1 MRPSRKPIWGS
12 NPLLGL
18 KIMNTPANSTVRNRV
33 ETLRQTLH
41 HHNTLYHMQDNPEI
55 SDAEYDLLMQ
65 ELMSLEKAH
74 PDLQSPDSPTARVG
88 APPLSVFETTSHSL
102 PMLSLDN
109 AFAVQDIIEFD
120 SRVKKALQI
129 QDAVL
134 YTAEPKLDG
143 VAVELVYE
151 DGKLI
156 VASTR
161 GDGMTGEVITANVK
175 TIRSVPLQLQ
185 AGAFERRLEVRGEI
199 IMDRMGFEK
208 LNRSREDKNLPVFA
222 NLRNAAAGSL
232 RQLDSMITATRPLD
246 IFIYGT
252 GLAPGLNNDSH
263 WDILNRLKFMGFK
276 VNPLIRPRLTLDQ
289 VLECYRELEE
299 SRSGLP
305 YDIDGVVIKVDSLRY
320 QGMLGE
326 KSRSPRWAMA
336 WKFQAIQGTTR
347 IQAIEVQVGR
357 TGVLTPVAHLEPV
370 RIGGVWVSRATLHNE
385 EEIQRKDIRIGDT
398 VFVERAGDVIPKVV
412 KVVTEKRSG
421 NETAFQM
428 PATCPACG
436 SQAIRSPL
444 DKSDRLESALRCF
457 NARCPAQLK
466 ENIIHF
472 ASKRAFDMDGLG
484 EKLAGQLVDA
494 GLLTSYADIFQLTI
508 EKLLKLNRM
517 GQKSAENLLS
527 AIVQSKKIQ
536 LSRFLYS
543 LGIRHVGE
551 NIADILARKWGSLNA
566 VMQQTPES
574 MAEVEGIGKT
584 IAESLHG
591 FFSDPT
597 NREVLDRILENGI
610 EILSGTPVAGKTLEG
625 KSFVLTGTLPNL
637 TRSQAKAL
645 IEASGGK
652 VGSAVSRNT
661 SYLVAGEAAGSKL
674 ETARKI
680 GVEIIDETALM
691 QLLEG
696 KLPAPSSSRLFQQR
710 LI

>member
-1 MRPSRKPIWGS
+1 MD
-12 NPLLGL
+12 L
-18 KIMNTPANSTVRNRV
+18 PANSIVRDRV

-41 HHNTLYHMQDNPEI
+41 RHNTLYYAQDNPEI

-65 ELMSLEKAH
+65 ELMALEKAH

-88 APPLSVFETTSHSL
+88 APPLAVFETMSHSL

-109 AFAVQDIIEFD
+109 AFAAQDIIDFD
-120 SRVKKALQI
+120 SRVKKTLQT
-129 QDAVL
+129 QDTVL

-151 DGKLI
+151 DGKL
-156 VASTR
+156 VMASTR
-161 GDGMTGEVITANVK
+161 GDGMTGEVITANVR
-175 TIRSVPLQLQ
+175 TIRSVPLQLH
-185 AGAFERRLEVRGEI
+185 AGAFEGRLEVRGEI
-199 IMDRMGFEK
+199 IMNRKGFEK
-208 LNRSREDKNLPVFA
+208 MNRNREDENLPVFA
-222 NLRNAAAGSL
+222 NPRNAAAGSL

-252 GLAPGLNNDSH
+252 GLTPGLNSDSH
-263 WDILNRLKFMGFK
+263 WDVLNRLKSMGFK
-276 VNPLIRPRLTLDQ
+276 VNPLIRPCLTLDQ
-289 VLECYRELEE
+289 VMECYRELEE

-305 YDIDGVVIKVDSLRY
+305 YDIDGVVIKVDDLRY
-320 QGMLGE
+320 QEILGE
-326 KSRSPRWAMA
+326 KARSPRWAIA
-336 WKFQAIQGTTR
+336 WKFQAVQGTT
-347 IQAIEVQVGR
+347 QVLAIEIQVGR

-412 KVVTEKRSG
+412 KVVIEKRTG
-421 NETAFQM
+421 DEIPFQM
-428 PATCPACG
+428 PAACPACG
-436 SQAIRSPL
+436 SQAIRLSIEN
-444 DKSDRLESALRCF
+444 SDRLESALRCF

-494 GLLTSYADIFQLTI
+494 GLLTSYADIFQLNL
-508 EKLLKLNRM
+508 ENLLKINRM
-517 GQKSAENLLS
+517 GQKSAENLIS
-527 AIVQSKKIQ
+527 AIDRSKKIQ
-536 LSRFLYS
+536 LNRFLYS

-574 MAEVEGIGKT
+574 LTAVEGIGRT
-584 IAESLHG
+584 IAESVHG
-591 FFSDPT
+591 FFNDPG
-597 NREVLDRILENGI
+597 NRELLDRILENGV
-610 EILSGTPVAGKTLEG
+610 EILTLPQSAGKTLDG

-637 TRSQAKAL
+637 TRSRARAL
-645 IEASGGK
+645 IEAAGGK
-652 VGSAVSRNT
+652 VSSAVSRNT

-680 GVEIIDETALM
+680 GVEIIDESALM

-696 KLPAPSSSRLFQQR
+696 NLPDPSLSRPFQQG
-710 LI
+710 LV

>member
-1 MRPSRKPIWGS
+1 MD
-12 NPLLGL
+12 
-18 KIMNTPANSTVRNRV
+18 TTANSIVRNRV

-41 HHNTLYHMQDNPEI
+41 RHNILYHVQDSPEI

-65 ELMSLEKAH
+65 ELVSLEKAH
-74 PDLQSPDSPTARVG
+74 PDLQSLDSPTARVG

-109 AFAVQDIIEFD
+109 AFTIQDILDFD
-120 SRVKKALQI
+120 SRVKKALQL
-129 QDAVL
+129 QDAVF

-151 DGKLI
+151 AGKL
-156 VASTR
+156 VMASTR
-161 GDGMTGEVITANVK
+161 GDGMTGEVITANVR
-175 TIRSVPLQLQ
+175 TIGSVPLQLQ
-185 AGAFERRLEVRGEI
+185 AGAVERRLEVRGEI
-199 IMDRMGFEK
+199 IMDRKGFEK
-208 LNRSREDKNLPVFA
+208 LNQSRENKNLPVFA
-222 NLRNAAAGSL
+222 NPRNAAAGSL
-232 RQLDSMITATRPLD
+232 RQLDSMITADRPLD

-252 GLAPGLNNDSH
+252 GLATGLDTDSH
-263 WDILNRLKFMGFK
+263 GDTLDRLKSMGFK
-276 VNPLIRPRLTLDQ
+276 VNPLIRSCLTLDQ
-289 VLECYRELEE
+289 VIKYYRELEE

-305 YDIDGVVIKVDSLRY
+305 YDIDGVVIKVDSLSY
-320 QGMLGE
+320 QGILGE
-326 KSRSPRWAMA
+326 KARSPRWAIA

-385 EEIQRKDIRIGDT
+385 EEILRKDIRIGDT
-398 VFVERAGDVIPKVV
+398 VFVERAGDVIPKIV

-421 NETAFQM
+421 KETAFHM

-436 SQAIRSPL
+436 SQAVRSL
-444 DKSDRLESALRCF
+444 LEKSDRFESALRCC
-457 NARCPAQLK
+457 NVRCPAQLK

-494 GLLTSYADIFQLTI
+494 GLLTSYADIFHLTI
-508 EKLLKLNRM
+508 EKLLTLNRM
-517 GQKSAENLLS
+517 GQKSAENLIS
-527 AIVQSKKIQ
+527 AIDRSKKIQ
-536 LSRFLYS
+536 LNRFLYS

-551 NIADILARKWGSLNA
+551 NIADILARKWYSLNS

-574 MAEVEGIGKT
+574 LAAVEGIGKT
-584 IAESLHG
+584 IAESVHG
-591 FFSDPT
+591 FFSDPI
-597 NREVLDRILENGI
+597 NRELVDKIIESGV
-610 EILSGTPVAGKTLEG
+610 EILSCTPVAGKKLEG
-625 KSFVLTGTLPNL
+625 KYFVLTGTLPNL

-652 VGSAVSRNT
+652 VGSAISRNT
-661 SYLVAGEAAGSKL
+661 SYLVAGEAPGSKL
-674 ETARKI
+674 EAARKI
-680 GVEIIDETALM
+680 GVKIIDEPALM

-696 KLPAPSSSRLFQQR
+696 ESPSSSRLFQQR

>member
-1 MRPSRKPIWGS
+1 
-12 NPLLGL
+12 
-18 KIMNTPANSTVRNRV
+18 MNTSANSTIRKQI

-41 HHNTLYHMQDNPEI
+41 RHNTLYHAHDNPEI

-65 ELMSLEKAH
+65 ELIALENAH

-88 APPLSVFETTSHSL
+88 APPLAVFETASRAL

-109 AFAVQDIIEFD
+109 AFALQDIIDFD
-120 SRVKKALQI
+120 NRVKKALQI
-129 QDAVL
+129 QDEIL

-143 VAVELVYE
+143 VAVELVYQ
-151 DGKLI
+151 DGKL
-156 VASTR
+156 VMASTR
-161 GDGMTGEVITANVK
+161 GDGITGEVITANVR
-175 TIRSVPLQLQ
+175 TIRSVPLQIQLQ
-185 AGAFERRLEVRGEI
+185 TGAVESRLEVRGEI
-199 IMDRMGFEK
+199 IIDRKSFEK
-208 LNRSREDKNLPVFA
+208 MNQSREDKNLQVFA
-222 NLRNAAAGSL
+222 NPRNAAAGSL
-232 RQLDSMITATRPLD
+232 RQLDSSITATRPLD

-252 GLAPGLNNDSH
+252 GLAPDMNCDSH
-263 WDILNRLKFMGFK
+263 WDVLKQLKSMGFR
-276 VNPLIRPRLTLDQ
+276 VNPLIRPSLTLEK

-305 YDIDGVVIKVDSLRY
+305 YDIDGLVIKVDSLRY

-326 KSRSPRWAMA
+326 KARSPRWAIA
-336 WKFQAIQGTTR
+336 WKFQAVQGTTQ
-347 IQAIEVQVGR
+347 IQAIEIQVGR

-370 RIGGVWVSRATLHNE
+370 RIGGVLVSRATLHNE

-421 NETAFQM
+421 NELPFQM

-436 SQAIRSPL
+436 SQAIRLSL
-444 DKSDRLESALRCF
+444 EKSDRLESALRCF

-472 ASKRAFDMDGLG
+472 ASKRAFDIDGLG
-484 EKLAGQLVDA
+484 EKLSGQLVDV

-508 EKLLKLNRM
+508 EKLLQLNRM
-517 GQKSAENLLS
+517 GQKSAENLIS
-527 AIVQSKKIQ
+527 AIDRSKKIQ

-551 NIADILARKWGSLNA
+551 NIADILARKWGSLDA

-574 MAEVEGIGKT
+574 LAAVEGIGKT
-584 IAESLHG
+584 IAESAHG
-591 FFSDPT
+591 FFSDPG
-597 NREVLDRILENGI
+597 NREILDGILKSGV
-610 EILSGTPVAGKTLEG
+610 EILSLTPIAGKTLEG

-652 VGSAVSRNT
+652 VGNAVSRNT
-661 SYLVAGEAAGSKL
+661 SYLIAGEAAGSKL
-674 ETARKI
+674 EAARKI
-680 GVEIIDETALM
+680 GVEIIDESALM
-691 QLLEG
+691 QLVAE
-696 KLPAPSSSRLFQQR
+696 KT
-710 LI
+710 I

>member
-1 MRPSRKPIWGS
+1 
-12 NPLLGL
+12 
-18 KIMNTPANSTVRNRV
+18 MNTPANSTVRDRIK
-33 ETLRQTLH
+33 TLRHALH
-41 HHNTLYHMQDNPEI
+41 HHNILYHVQDNPEI

-65 ELMSLEKAH
+65 ELMALEKAH

-88 APPLSVFETTSHSL
+88 APPLAVFETASHSL

-109 AFAVQDIIEFD
+109 AFSENDIFEFD

-156 VASTR
+156 MASTR
-161 GDGMTGEVITANVK
+161 GDGMTGEVITANVR
-175 TIRSVPLQLQ
+175 TIRSVPLQLP
-185 AGAFERRLEVRGEI
+185 AGVFEGRLEVRGEI
-199 IMDRMGFEK
+199 IMDRKGFET
-208 LNRSREDKNLPVFA
+208 LNRSRSDKNLPVFA
-222 NLRNAAAGSL
+222 NPRNAAAGSL

-252 GLAPGLNNDSH
+252 GLAPGLNSDSH
-263 WDILNRLKFMGFK
+263 GDILNRLKSMGFK
-276 VNPLIRPRLTLDQ
+276 VNPLIRPCLTLDQ

-305 YDIDGVVIKVDSLRY
+305 YEIDGVVIKVDSLRY
-320 QGMLGE
+320 QAILGE
-326 KSRSPRWAMA
+326 KARSPRWAIA
-336 WKFQAIQGTTR
+336 WKFQAVQGTT
-347 IQAIEVQVGR
+347 QVLAIEIQVGR

-412 KVVTEKRSG
+412 KVVIEKRAG
-421 NETAFQM
+421 NETVFQM

-436 SQAIRSPL
+436 SQAIRSSME
-444 DKSDRLESALRCF
+444 KCDRLESALRCF
-457 NARCPAQLK
+457 NAKCPAQLK

-494 GLLTSYADIFQLTI
+494 GLLSSYADIFQLTI

-517 GQKSAENLLS
+517 GQKSAENLIS
-527 AIVQSKKIQ
+527 AIDQSKKIQ
-536 LSRFLYS
+536 LNRFIYS

-551 NIADILARKWGSLNA
+551 NIADILAGKWVSLNA

-574 MAEVEGIGKT
+574 LAAVEGIGKT
-584 IAESLHG
+584 IAESVHG
-591 FFSDPT
+591 FFSDPA
-597 NREVLDRILENGI
+597 NREILDRILENGV
-610 EILSGTPVAGKTLEG
+610 EILSGTPAVGKTLEG
-625 KSFVLTGTLPNL
+625 KSFVLTGTLPHL

-674 ETARKI
+674 EAARKF
-680 GVEIIDETALM
+680 GVEIIDEPVLI

-696 KLPAPSSSRLFQQR
+696 KLPDLSSRRLFQQS
-710 LI
+710 LF

>member
-1 MRPSRKPIWGS
+1 
-12 NPLLGL
+12 
-18 KIMNTPANSTVRNRV
+18 MNTSANSTIRKQI

-41 HHNTLYHMQDNPEI
+41 RHNTLYHAHDNPEI

-65 ELMSLEKAH
+65 ELIALENAH

-88 APPLSVFETTSHSL
+88 APPLAVFETASRAL

-109 AFAVQDIIEFD
+109 AFALQDIIDFD
-120 SRVKKALQI
+120 NRVKKALQI
-129 QDAVL
+129 QDEIL

-143 VAVELVYE
+143 VAVELVYQ
-151 DGKLI
+151 DGKL
-156 VASTR
+156 VMASTR
-161 GDGMTGEVITANVK
+161 GDGITGEVITANVR
-175 TIRSVPLQLQ
+175 TIRSVPLQIQLQ
-185 AGAFERRLEVRGEI
+185 TGAVESRLEVRGEI
-199 IMDRMGFEK
+199 IIDRKSFEK
-208 LNRSREDKNLPVFA
+208 MNQSREDKNLQVFA
-222 NLRNAAAGSL
+222 NPRNAAAGSL
-232 RQLDSMITATRPLD
+232 RQLDSSITATRPLD

-252 GLAPGLNNDSH
+252 GLAPDMNCDSH
-263 WDILNRLKFMGFK
+263 WDVLKQLKSMGFR
-276 VNPLIRPRLTLDQ
+276 VNPLIRPSLTLEK

-305 YDIDGVVIKVDSLRY
+305 YDIDGLVIKVDSLRY

-326 KSRSPRWAMA
+326 KARSPRWAIA
-336 WKFQAIQGTTR
+336 WKFQAVQGTTR
-347 IQAIEVQVGR
+347 IQAIEIQVGR

-370 RIGGVWVSRATLHNE
+370 RIGGVLVSRATLHNE

-421 NETAFQM
+421 NELPFQM

-436 SQAIRSPL
+436 SQAIRLSL
-444 DKSDRLESALRCF
+444 EKSDRLESALRCF

-472 ASKRAFDMDGLG
+472 ASKRAFDIDGLG
-484 EKLAGQLVDA
+484 EKLSGQLVDV

-508 EKLLKLNRM
+508 EKLLQLNRM
-517 GQKSAENLLS
+517 GQKSAENLIS
-527 AIVQSKKIQ
+527 AIDRSKKIQ

-551 NIADILARKWGSLNA
+551 NIADILARKWGSLDA

-574 MAEVEGIGKT
+574 LAAVEGIGKT
-584 IAESLHG
+584 IAESAHG
-591 FFSDPT
+591 FFSDPG
-597 NREVLDRILENGI
+597 NREILDGILKSGV
-610 EILSGTPVAGKTLEG
+610 EILSLTPIAGKTLEG

-652 VGSAVSRNT
+652 VGNAVSRNT
-661 SYLVAGEAAGSKL
+661 SYLIAGEAAGSKL
-674 ETARKI
+674 EAARKI
-680 GVEIIDETALM
+680 GVEIIDESALM
-691 QLLEG
+691 QLVAE
-696 KLPAPSSSRLFQQR
+696 KT
-710 LI
+710 I

>member
-1 MRPSRKPIWGS
+1 
-12 NPLLGL
+12 
-18 KIMNTPANSTVRNRV
+18 MNTSANSTIRKQI

-41 HHNTLYHMQDNPEI
+41 RHNTLYHAHDNPEI

-65 ELMSLEKAH
+65 ELIALENAH

-88 APPLSVFETTSHSL
+88 APPLAVFETASRAL

-109 AFAVQDIIEFD
+109 AFALQDIIDFD
-120 SRVKKALQI
+120 NRVKKALQI
-129 QDAVL
+129 QDEIL

-143 VAVELVYE
+143 VAVELVYQ
-151 DGKLI
+151 DGKL
-156 VASTR
+156 VMASTR
-161 GDGMTGEVITANVK
+161 GDGITGEVITANVR
-175 TIRSVPLQLQ
+175 TIRSVPLQIQLQ
-185 AGAFERRLEVRGEI
+185 TGAVESRLEVRGEI
-199 IMDRMGFEK
+199 IIDRKSFEK
-208 LNRSREDKNLPVFA
+208 MNQSREDKNLQVFA
-222 NLRNAAAGSL
+222 NPRNAAAGSL
-232 RQLDSMITATRPLD
+232 RQLDSSITATRPLD

-252 GLAPGLNNDSH
+252 GLAPDMNCDSH
-263 WDILNRLKFMGFK
+263 WDVLKQLKSMGFR
-276 VNPLIRPRLTLDQ
+276 VNPLIRPSLTLEK

-305 YDIDGVVIKVDSLRY
+305 YDIDGLVIKVDSLRY

-326 KSRSPRWAMA
+326 KARSPRWAIA
-336 WKFQAIQGTTR
+336 WKFQAVQGTTQ
-347 IQAIEVQVGR
+347 IQAIEIQVGR

-370 RIGGVWVSRATLHNE
+370 RIGGVLVSRATLHNE

-421 NETAFQM
+421 NELPFQM

-436 SQAIRSPL
+436 SQAIRLSL
-444 DKSDRLESALRCF
+444 EKSDRLESALRCF

-472 ASKRAFDMDGLG
+472 ASKRAFDIDGLG

-517 GQKSAENLLS
+517 GQKSAENLIS
-527 AIVQSKKIQ
+527 AINHSKKIQ

-551 NIADILARKWGSLNA
+551 NIADILARKWGSLSA
-566 VMQQTPES
+566 VMQQTTES
-574 MAEVEGIGKT
+574 LAAVEGIGKT
-584 IAESLHG
+584 IAESVHG
-591 FFSDPT
+591 FFSDPG
-597 NREVLDRILENGI
+597 NREILDGILKSGV
-610 EILSGTPVAGKTLEG
+610 EILSPTPIAGKTLEG

-652 VGSAVSRNT
+652 VGNAVSRNT
-661 SYLVAGEAAGSKL
+661 SYQIAGEAAGSKL
-674 ETARKI
+674 EAARKI
-680 GVEIIDETALM
+680 GVEIIDEAALM
-691 QLLEG
+691 QLVAG
-696 KLPAPSSSRLFQQR
+696 TT
-710 LI
+710 I

>member
-1 MRPSRKPIWGS
+1 
-12 NPLLGL
+12 
-18 KIMNTPANSTVRNRV
+18 MNTSANSTIRKQI

-41 HHNTLYHMQDNPEI
+41 RHNTLYHAHDNPEI

-65 ELMSLEKAH
+65 ELIALENAH

-88 APPLSVFETTSHSL
+88 APPLAVFETASRAL

-109 AFAVQDIIEFD
+109 AFALQDIIDFD
-120 SRVKKALQI
+120 NRVKKALQI
-129 QDAVL
+129 QDEIL

-143 VAVELVYE
+143 VAVELVYQ
-151 DGKLI
+151 DGKM
-156 VASTR
+156 VMASTR
-161 GDGMTGEVITANVK
+161 GDGITGEVITANVR
-175 TIRSVPLQLQ
+175 TIRSVPLQIQLQ
-185 AGAFERRLEVRGEI
+185 TGAVESRLEVRGEI
-199 IMDRMGFEK
+199 IIDRKSFEK
-208 LNRSREDKNLPVFA
+208 MNQSREDKNLQVFA
-222 NLRNAAAGSL
+222 NPRNAAAGSL
-232 RQLDSMITATRPLD
+232 RQLDSSITATRPLD

-252 GLAPGLNNDSH
+252 GLAPDMNCDSH
-263 WDILNRLKFMGFK
+263 WDVLKQLKSMGFRI
-276 VNPLIRPRLTLDQ
+276 NPLIRPCLTLEK

-305 YDIDGVVIKVDSLRY
+305 YDIDGLVIKVDSLRY

-326 KSRSPRWAMA
+326 KARSPRWAIA
-336 WKFQAIQGTTR
+336 WKFQAVQGTTQ
-347 IQAIEVQVGR
+347 IQAIEIQVGR

-370 RIGGVWVSRATLHNE
+370 RIGGVLVSRATLHNE

-412 KVVTEKRSG
+412 KVITEKRSG
-421 NETAFQM
+421 NELPFQM

-436 SQAIRSPL
+436 SQAIRLSL
-444 DKSDRLESALRCF
+444 EKSDRLESALRCF

-472 ASKRAFDMDGLG
+472 ASKRAFDIDGLG
-484 EKLAGQLVDA
+484 EKLSGQLVDV

-508 EKLLKLNRM
+508 EKLLQLNRM
-517 GQKSAENLLS
+517 GQKSAENLIS
-527 AIVQSKKIQ
+527 AIDRSKKIQ

-551 NIADILARKWGSLNA
+551 NIADILARKWGSLDA

-574 MAEVEGIGKT
+574 LAAVEGIGKT
-584 IAESLHG
+584 IAESAHG
-591 FFSDPT
+591 FFSDPG
-597 NREVLDRILENGI
+597 NREILDGILKSGV
-610 EILSGTPVAGKTLEG
+610 EILSLTPIAGKTLEG

-652 VGSAVSRNT
+652 VGNAVSRNT
-661 SYLVAGEAAGSKL
+661 SYLIAGEAAGSKL
-674 ETARKI
+674 EAARKI
-680 GVEIIDETALM
+680 GVEVIDESALM
-691 QLLEG
+691 QLVAE
-696 KLPAPSSSRLFQQR
+696 KT
-710 LI
+710 I

>member
-1 MRPSRKPIWGS
+1 
-12 NPLLGL
+12 
-18 KIMNTPANSTVRNRV
+18 MNTPANSTVRDRV
-33 ETLRQTLH
+33 KTLRQTLH
-41 HHNTLYHMQDNPEI
+41 RHNTLYHVQDNPEI

-65 ELMSLEKAH
+65 ELMALEKAH

-88 APPLSVFETTSHSL
+88 APPLAVFETASHSL

-109 AFAVQDIIEFD
+109 AFSENDIFEFD

-151 DGKLI
+151 DGKL
-156 VASTR
+156 VMASTR
-161 GDGMTGEVITANVK
+161 GDGMTGEMITANVR
-175 TIRSVPLQLQ
+175 TIRSVPLQLH
-185 AGAFERRLEVRGEI
+185 AGTFERRLEVRGEI
-199 IMDRMGFEK
+199 IMDRKGFEK
-208 LNRSREDKNLPVFA
+208 MNRSREDKNLPVFA
-222 NLRNAAAGSL
+222 NPRNAAAGSL

-252 GLAPGLNNDSH
+252 GLAPGLSSDSH
-263 WDILNRLKFMGFK
+263 GDILNRLKSMGFK

-289 VLECYRELEE
+289 IMECYRELEE

-320 QGMLGE
+320 QAMLGE
-326 KSRSPRWAMA
+326 KARSPRWAIA
-336 WKFQAIQGTTR
+336 WKFQAVQGTTR
-347 IQAIEVQVGR
+347 IKAIEVQVGR

-412 KVVTEKRSG
+412 KVVTEKRTG
-421 NETAFQM
+421 NEPVFLM

-436 SQAIRSPL
+436 SQAIRSSME
-444 DKSDRLESALRCF
+444 KSDRLESALRCF

-466 ENIIHF
+466 GNIIHF

-484 EKLAGQLVDA
+484 EKLTGQLVDA

-517 GQKSAENLLS
+517 GQKSAENLIS
-527 AIVQSKKIQ
+527 AIDRSKKIQ
-536 LSRFLYS
+536 LNRFLYS

-551 NIADILARKWGSLNA
+551 NIADILAGKWESLKA

-574 MAEVEGIGKT
+574 LAAVEGIGKT

-591 FFSDPT
+591 FFSDPG
-597 NREVLDRILENGI
+597 NREILDRLLENGV
-610 EILSGTPVAGKTLEG
+610 EILPVTPVARKTLEG
-625 KSFVLTGTLPNL
+625 KFFVLTGTLPNL

-674 ETARKI
+674 EAARKI
-680 GVEIIDETALM
+680 GVEIIDEPALM

-696 KLPAPSSSRLFQQR
+696 KLPDLSSNRLFQQS
-710 LI
+710 LF

>member
-1 MRPSRKPIWGS
+1 
-12 NPLLGL
+12 
-18 KIMNTPANSTVRNRV
+18 MNTPASLTLKNQI
-33 ETLRQTLH
+33 ETLRQALH
-41 HHNTLYHMQDNPEI
+41 RHNTLYHAHDNPEI

-65 ELMSLEKAH
+65 ELIALENAH

-88 APPLSVFETTSHSL
+88 APPLAMFETASRAL

-109 AFAVQDIIEFD
+109 AFALQDIIDFD
-120 SRVKKALQI
+120 NRVKKALQV
-129 QDAVL
+129 QDEVL

-151 DGKLI
+151 DGKL
-156 VASTR
+156 VMASTR
-161 GDGMTGEVITANVK
+161 GDGITGEVITANVR
-175 TIRSVPLQLQ
+175 TIRSVPLQIQLQ
-185 AGAFERRLEVRGEI
+185 TGAVESRLEVRGEI
-199 IMDRMGFEK
+199 IMDRKGFEK
-208 LNRSREDKNLPVFA
+208 MNQSREEKNLPVFA
-222 NLRNAAAGSL
+222 NPRNAAAGSL
-232 RQLDSMITATRPLD
+232 RQLDSSITATRPLD

-252 GLAPGLNNDSH
+252 GLAPDMNSDSH
-263 WDILNRLKFMGFK
+263 WDVLKQLKSMGFR
-276 VNPLIRPRLTLDQ
+276 VNPLIRPCLTLEK

-305 YDIDGVVIKVDSLRY
+305 YDIDGLVIKVDSLRY

-326 KSRSPRWAMA
+326 KARSPRWAIA
-336 WKFQAIQGTTR
+336 WKFQAVQGTTR
-347 IQAIEVQVGR
+347 IQAIEIQVGR

-370 RIGGVWVSRATLHNE
+370 RIGGVLVSRATLHNE

-421 NETAFQM
+421 NELPFQM

-436 SQAIRSPL
+436 SQAIRSSL
-444 DKSDRLESALRCF
+444 EKSDRLESALRCF

-472 ASKRAFDMDGLG
+472 ASKRAFDIDGLG

-517 GQKSAENLLS
+517 GQKSAENLIS
-527 AIVQSKKIQ
+527 AIDRSKKIQ

-551 NIADILARKWGSLNA
+551 NIADILARKWGSLDA

-574 MAEVEGIGKT
+574 LAAVEGIGKT
-584 IAESLHG
+584 IAESAHG
-591 FFSDPT
+591 FFSDPA
-597 NREVLDRILENGI
+597 NREILDGILKSGV
-610 EILSGTPVAGKTLEG
+610 EILSPTPIAGKTLEG

-652 VGSAVSRNT
+652 VGNAVSRNT
-661 SYLVAGEAAGSKL
+661 SYLIAGEAAGSKL
-674 ETARKI
+674 EAARKI
-680 GVEIIDETALM
+680 GVEIIDEAALM
-691 QLLEG
+691 QLVAG
-696 KLPAPSSSRLFQQR
+696 TT
-710 LI
+710 I

>member
-1 MRPSRKPIWGS
+1 
-12 NPLLGL
+12 
-18 KIMNTPANSTVRNRV
+18 MNTSANSTIRKQI

-41 HHNTLYHMQDNPEI
+41 RHNTLYHAHDNPEI

-65 ELMSLEKAH
+65 ELIALENAH

-88 APPLSVFETTSHSL
+88 APPLAVFETASRAL

-109 AFAVQDIIEFD
+109 AFALQDIIDFD
-120 SRVKKALQI
+120 NRVKKALQI
-129 QDAVL
+129 QDEIL

-143 VAVELVYE
+143 VAVELVYQ
-151 DGKLI
+151 DGKL
-156 VASTR
+156 VMASTR
-161 GDGMTGEVITANVK
+161 GDGITGEVITANVR
-175 TIRSVPLQLQ
+175 TIRSVPLQIQLQ
-185 AGAFERRLEVRGEI
+185 TGAVESRLEVRGEI
-199 IMDRMGFEK
+199 IIDRKSFEK
-208 LNRSREDKNLPVFA
+208 MNQSREDKNLQVFA
-222 NLRNAAAGSL
+222 NPRNAAAGSL
-232 RQLDSMITATRPLD
+232 RQLDSSITATRPLD

-252 GLAPGLNNDSH
+252 GLAPDMNCDSH
-263 WDILNRLKFMGFK
+263 WDVLKQLKSMGFR
-276 VNPLIRPRLTLDQ
+276 VNPLIRPSLTLEK

-305 YDIDGVVIKVDSLRY
+305 YDIDGLVIKVDSLRY

-326 KSRSPRWAMA
+326 KARSPRWAIA
-336 WKFQAIQGTTR
+336 WKFQAVQGTTQ
-347 IQAIEVQVGR
+347 IQAIEIQVGR

-370 RIGGVWVSRATLHNE
+370 RIGGVLVSRATLHNE

-421 NETAFQM
+421 NELPFQM

-436 SQAIRSPL
+436 SQAIRLSL
-444 DKSDRLESALRCF
+444 EKSDRLESALRCF

-472 ASKRAFDMDGLG
+472 ASKRAFDIDGLG
-484 EKLAGQLVDA
+484 EKLSGQLVDV

-508 EKLLKLNRM
+508 EKLLQLNRM
-517 GQKSAENLLS
+517 GQKSAENLIS
-527 AIVQSKKIQ
+527 AIDRSKKIQ

-551 NIADILARKWGSLNA
+551 NIADILARKWGSLSA
-566 VMQQTPES
+566 VMQQTTES
-574 MAEVEGIGKT
+574 LAAVEGIGKT
-584 IAESLHG
+584 IAESVHG
-591 FFSDPT
+591 FFSDPG
-597 NREVLDRILENGI
+597 NREILDGILKSGV
-610 EILSGTPVAGKTLEG
+610 EILSPTPIAGKTLEG

-652 VGSAVSRNT
+652 VGNAVSRNT
-661 SYLVAGEAAGSKL
+661 SYQIAGEAAGSKL
-674 ETARKI
+674 EAARKI
-680 GVEIIDETALM
+680 GVEIIDEAALM
-691 QLLEG
+691 QLVAG
-696 KLPAPSSSRLFQQR
+696 TT
-710 LI
+710 I